1 MKKLGTIQDVI
12 FLKQTSTLQMSTTIK
27 IYFTY
32 SRVVKSST
40 FEKKENVLFQKNTIY
55 LKHWYLLVHYKK

>member
-1 MKKLGTIQDVI
+1 MKKL
-12 FLKQTSTLQMSTTIK
+12 STTFE

-40 FEKKENVLFQKNTIY
+40 FEKKETFLFQKNTIY